1 MTTAPVPSADRGR
14 WPSSA
19 DGVRAA
25 ALCAILSI
33 ALHGLLLSLRLPA
46 SSSAQNWQGTAG
58 HDGGLRGRVVTLSP
72 PAARPAPPI
81 AGRRPTNA
89 ETHTRPV
96 DTLRAPPPIAARKDP
111 PSEKLPTMLDEAPS
125 ESHVEPAPP
134 AIAALPRPSSFGDD
148 YVPRPLLTVPPVA
161 RTPVIFAA
169 PEGEMFRGRHVGVL
183 SLFIDEHGQV
193 QRIEADAASLPEAFE
208 QAAREAFMAAQF
220 APGEIDGAA
229 VKSRVRVEV
238 IFDDTPFAEQ

>member
-1 MTTAPVPSADRGR
+1 MTTAPVPLADWGR
-14 WPSSA
+14 WPPSA

-33 ALHGLLLSLRLPA
+33 ALHGLVLSLRLPA
-46 SSSAQNWQGTAG
+46 SSAARNWQSNTS
-58 HDGGLRGRVVTLSP
+58 HDGGLQGRVVTLP
-72 PAARPAPPI
+72 PSASRAAPPI
-81 AGRRPTNA
+81 AGSQPSKTEKHA
-89 ETHTRPV
+89 QPV
-96 DTLRAPPPIAARKDP
+96 DAHRSSPLAPQKNSL
-111 PSEKLPTMLDEAPS
+111 SEKLPAKLEAPS
-125 ESHVEPAPP
+125 DSHVEPEPL
-134 AIAALPRPSSFGDD
+134 AIAPLPRPGNFGDD

-183 SLFIDEHGQV
+183 SLFIDEYGQV
-193 QRIEADAASLPEAFE
+193 QRIEADATSLPEAFE

-238 IFDDTPFAEQ
+238 VFDDTPIVER